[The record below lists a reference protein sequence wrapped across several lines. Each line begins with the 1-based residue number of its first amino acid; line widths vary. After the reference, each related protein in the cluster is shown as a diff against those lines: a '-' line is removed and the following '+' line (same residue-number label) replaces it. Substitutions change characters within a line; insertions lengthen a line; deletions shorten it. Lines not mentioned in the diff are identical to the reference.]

1 MIIMIKKNYRNN
13 ANNNNHNHSSINNS
27 NFDDATHIDSNR
39 K

>member
-1 MIIMIKKNYRNN
+1 MIKKYRNN
-13 ANNNNHNHSSINNS
+13 ANNNKNNHSSNNS

>member
-1 MIIMIKKNYRNN
+1 MIKKYRNN
-13 ANNNNHNHSSINNS
+13 ANNNNNNHSTNNI

>member
-1 MIIMIKKNYRNN
+1 MIKKNRNN
-13 ANNNNHNHSSINNS
+13 ANNNKNNHSSNNS

>member
-1 MIIMIKKNYRNN
+1 MIKKNYRNN
-13 ANNNNHNHSSINNS
+13 ANNNNHNHSSDNS